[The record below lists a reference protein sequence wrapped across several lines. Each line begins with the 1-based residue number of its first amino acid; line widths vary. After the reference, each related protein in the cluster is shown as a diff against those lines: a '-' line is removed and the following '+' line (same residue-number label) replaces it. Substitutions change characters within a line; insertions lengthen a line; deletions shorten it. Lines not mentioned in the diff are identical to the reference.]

1 MNSSSS
7 VWSHK
12 PKFWHFQPR
21 FVLGFLFFGG
31 VHVRKSKIHWFHL
44 FADYDL
50 ENGGGKQAI
59 SINEENIKNVS
70 HHLPFEEVVDLTYSH
85 LFFSTGP

>member
-1 MNSSSS
+1 MITQAKILAFPAS
-7 VWSHK
+7 
-12 PKFWHFQPR
+12 FCF
-21 FVLGFLFFGG
+21 GFSFFFFFFGGG

-50 ENGGGKQAI
+50 ENGGGEAI
-59 SINEENIKNVS
+59 SINEENVKNVS

>member
-1 MNSSSS
+1 MITQAKILAFPASFCFG
-7 VWSHK
+7 VFFYVCF
-12 PKFWHFQPR
+12 FW
-21 FVLGFLFFGG
+21 VGG

-50 ENGGGKQAI
+50 ENGGEAI
-59 SINEENIKNVS
+59 SINEENVKNVS